1 MAINF
6 GRGRNGE
13 GTADTGSFA
22 LPAPPGPVAGLTAF
36 IDQGSEFEGK
46 LNFKDT
52 VRIDGRFVGEI
63 SSENTLIVG
72 ETGEIEAK
80 IRSQVVEVS
89 GIVTGDVAAV
99 RKLILHKTARL
110 DGNVETAALVM
121 EDGAIFN
128 GRLTMSGGGARE
140 ARAKKGAEPGQGGAP
155 KPA

>member
-1 MAINF
+1 MAITF
-6 GRGRNGE
+6 GRGKNGE
-13 GTADTGSFA
+13 GTGDTGTSSM
-22 LPAPPGPVAGLTAF
+22 PAPAGPVAGLTAF

-52 VRIDGRFVGEI
+52 VRIDGRFIGEI

-89 GIVTGDVAAV
+89 GIVTGDVVAV

-110 DGNVETAALVM
+110 EGNVETAALVV
-121 EDGAIFN
+121 EDGALFN
-128 GRLTMSGGGARE
+128 GRLTMSGGARE
-140 ARAKKGAEPGQGGAP
+140 GRAKKPGEAAQGGAP